1 MKAGH
6 MSLRREN
13 TAPPRFYGTSP
24 AKRQP
29 RASFTS
35 PQQRAHQVIRRGSL
49 GVIQSNSAEKKLL
62 FSKRSNSL
70 GGANDDYSPTKLDF
84 QSLKKRPSLL
94 GTGKLKSGN
103 KETEAVSNRAEKHS
117 MVILGAG
124 GVGKTALVVRFVTG
138 RFLNE
143 YDPTLEM
150 VYEKDVPIGE
160 SIVSLEIL
168 DTAGN
173 AEASY
178 IRNGEGFIVVY
189 SINDHYSFEV
199 ARQMV
204 KLIKEVRKSDG
215 ECQVP
220 VILVGNKRDL
230 RRGRQVSKEEARETA
245 SEFCCSHY
253 ETSALTNR
261 NVQMVFFNMVFQ
273 VRFTKKT
280 RLKSQGSSG
289 TNGFLSTVRQLF
301 SPQRRSSLPS
311 S

>member
-29 RASFTS
+29 RASFTP
-35 PQQRAHQVIRRGSL
+35 PQQRAHHVIRRGSL

-124 GVGKTALVVRFVTG
+124 GVGKTGKHSNLALSLKSLQTFKRKHICI
-138 RFLNE
+138 LKHN
-143 YDPTLEM
+143 LELH
-150 VYEKDVPIGE
+150 
-160 SIVSLEIL
+160 SS
-168 DTAGN
+168 
-173 AEASY
+173 S
-178 IRNGEGFIVVY
+178 EG
-189 SINDHYSFEV
+189 H
-199 ARQMV
+199 RQMASLLNVKFSSKVQTTISEV
-204 KLIKEVRKSDG
+204 KLIFLFSKRRIIKPVNCQLIHIPLLSNPPKSVD
-215 ECQVP
+215 
-220 VILVGNKRDL
+220 R
-230 RRGRQVSKEEARETA
+230 
-245 SEFCCSHY
+245 
-253 ETSALTNR
+253 TSATR
-261 NVQMVFFNMVFQ
+261 FDHTHFQ
-273 VRFTKKT
+273 RTQKAKITKPVT
-280 RLKSQGSSG
+280 
-289 TNGFLSTVRQLF
+289 TVRRDSFCTNHRSQLL
-301 SPQRRSSLPS
+301 S
-311 S
+311 

>member
-29 RASFTS
+29 RASFTP
-35 PQQRAHQVIRRGSL
+35 PQQRTHQVIRRGSL

-124 GVGKTALVVRFVTG
+124 GVGKTGKHSNVEL
-138 RFLNE
+138 
-143 YDPTLEM
+143 
-150 VYEKDVPIGE
+150 
-160 SIVSLEIL
+160 SLKSLQTFKRKHICIL
-168 DTAGN
+168 GTIW
-173 AEASY
+173 SY
-178 IRNGEGFIVVY
+178 I
-189 SINDHYSFEV
+189 H
-199 ARQMV
+199 RQ
-204 KLIKEVRKSDG
+204 
-215 ECQVP
+215 
-220 VILVGNKRDL
+220 RDVFL
-230 RRGRQVSKEEARETA
+230 DELTSMA
-245 SEFCCSHY
+245 S
-253 ETSALTNR
+253 LL
-261 NVQMVFFNMVFQ
+261 NV
-273 VRFTKKT
+273 
-280 RLKSQGSSG
+280 
-289 TNGFLSTVRQLF
+289 
-301 SPQRRSSLPS
+301 
-311 S
+311 

>member
-13 TAPPRFYGTSP
+13 TAPPRFYGTSL

-29 RASFTS
+29 RASFTP

-124 GVGKTALVVRFVTG
+124 GVGKTGKHSNVEL
-138 RFLNE
+138 
-143 YDPTLEM
+143 
-150 VYEKDVPIGE
+150 
-160 SIVSLEIL
+160 SLKSLQTFKRKHSYGIL
-168 DTAGN
+168 STIC
-173 AEASY
+173 SY
-178 IRNGEGFIVVY
+178 IHR
-189 SINDHYSFEV
+189 
-199 ARQMV
+199 
-204 KLIKEVRKSDG
+204 
-215 ECQVP
+215 
-220 VILVGNKRDL
+220 
-230 RRGRQVSKEEARETA
+230 
-245 SEFCCSHY
+245 
-253 ETSALTNR
+253 
-261 NVQMVFFNMVFQ
+261 
-273 VRFTKKT
+273 
-280 RLKSQGSSG
+280 QGS
-289 TNGFLSTVRQLF
+289 NVRWHHF
-301 SPQRRSSLPS
+301 
-311 S
+311 

>member
-29 RASFTS
+29 RASFTP

-124 GVGKTALVVRFVTG
+124 GVGKTGKHSNLALSF
-138 RFLNE
+138 
-143 YDPTLEM
+143 
-150 VYEKDVPIGE
+150 K
-160 SIVSLEIL
+160 SLQ
-168 DTAGN
+168 T
-173 AEASY
+173 
-178 IRNGEGFIVVY
+178 F
-189 SINDHYSFEV
+189 
-199 ARQMV
+199 
-204 KLIKEVRKSDG
+204 KRKHI
-215 ECQVP
+215 C
-220 VILVGNKRDL
+220 I
-230 RRGRQVSKEEARETA
+230 
-245 SEFCCSHY
+245 
-253 ETSALTNR
+253 
-261 NVQMVFFNMVFQ
+261 
-273 VRFTKKT
+273 
-280 RLKSQGSSG
+280 
-289 TNGFLSTVRQLF
+289 LSTIWNHQRGIVRWHHF
-301 SPQRRSSLPS
+301 
-311 S
+311 

>member
-1 MKAGH
+1 

-29 RASFTS
+29 RASFTP

-124 GVGKTALVVRFVTG
+124 GVGKTGKHSNVELSLKSLQTHLYFRHNLELHSSSEGCISWWVDINGITFECVVRGTQ
-138 RFLNE
+138 REHSSKPLKHS
-143 YDPTLEM
+143 T
-150 VYEKDVPIGE
+150 
-160 SIVSLEIL
+160 
-168 DTAGN
+168 
-173 AEASY
+173 
-178 IRNGEGFIVVY
+178 
-189 SINDHYSFEV
+189 
-199 ARQMV
+199 V
-204 KLIKEVRKSDG
+204 KR
-215 ECQVP
+215 
-220 VILVGNKRDL
+220 ILVFKR
-230 RRGRQVSKEEARETA
+230 
-245 SEFCCSHY
+245 
-253 ETSALTNR
+253 
-261 NVQMVFFNMVFQ
+261 
-273 VRFTKKT
+273 
-280 RLKSQGSSG
+280 
-289 TNGFLSTVRQLF
+289 
-301 SPQRRSSLPS
+301 
-311 S
+311 